1 MHLFSFYRPIAT
13 AFTSFLFFS
22 PVECNCIGRH
32 YHKRDIAKC
41 QPNKVHTAFTLLV
54 NRILPDGPNA
64 FFCHCRRVAII
75 FFFSSFILLQPLDM
89 FFQHHRPQRVET
101 KAATRRRL
109 FFFHFLKEKPKNM
122 KINHLRCVEY

>member
-13 AFTSFLFFS
+13 AFTPFLFFS
-22 PVECNCIGRH
+22 PAECNGIGRH

-41 QPNKVHTAFTLLV
+41 QPNKVHTALTLLV

-64 FFCHCRRVAII
+64 FFCHYRRVAIN

-101 KAATRRRL
+101 KAATRRLVFFPL
-109 FFFHFLKEKPKNM
+109 FKRETKKHENKSFTM
-122 KINHLRCVEY
+122 C